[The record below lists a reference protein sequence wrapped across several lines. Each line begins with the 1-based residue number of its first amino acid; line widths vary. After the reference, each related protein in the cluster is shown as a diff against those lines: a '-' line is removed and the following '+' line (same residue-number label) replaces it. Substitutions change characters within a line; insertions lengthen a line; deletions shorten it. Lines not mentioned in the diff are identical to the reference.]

1 MSILRSET
9 ARLNGAKSKGPKT
22 PEGRR
27 RSSLNALKHG
37 LCSSSAVLSNESQA
51 RFNAHRDGYIA
62 RFSPADTVELDLV
75 DQLVASSWRLRRA
88 LAVES
93 AAYER
98 EMVRRAP
105 ECVDFTEDIRLFTA
119 IQSLTDNSRFSAH
132 LSRYEARVHR
142 MYYRALDAIQGLKK
156 HYKTNPR
163 KRKKKTNETLSSRP
177 TRARHNPGQ
186 PQPHFPAPL
195 PRPPHQNHQTTAPWG

>member
-37 LCSSSAVLSNESQA
+37 LCSSSAVLSNESQT

-88 LAVES
+88 LAMET
-93 AAYER
+93 AACER

-105 ECVDFTEDIRLFTA
+105 ECEGFTEDIRLFTA

-132 LSRYEARVHR
+132 LSRYEARIHR
-142 MYYRALDAIQGLKK
+142 MYYRALDALQGLKK
-156 HYKTNPR
+156 TLQ
-163 KRKKKTNETLSSRP
+163 NEP
-177 TRARHNPGQ
+177 KEKEEDQ
-186 PQPHFPAPL
+186 
-195 PRPPHQNHQTTAPWG
+195 